1 MEEMN
6 NTTGQT
12 GADPKKGSGAL
23 VGSIIIVIIIII
35 AGIYMLKNTKL
46 QNNIEEIN
54 TQTDSVVNELNTQ
67 GTSDELSDIEGDLS
81 ATNLDNVV
89 PVE

>member
-1 MEEMN
+1 
-6 NTTGQT
+6 
-12 GADPKKGSGAL
+12 
-23 VGSIIIVIIIII
+23 
-35 AGIYMLKNTKL
+35 MLKNTKL